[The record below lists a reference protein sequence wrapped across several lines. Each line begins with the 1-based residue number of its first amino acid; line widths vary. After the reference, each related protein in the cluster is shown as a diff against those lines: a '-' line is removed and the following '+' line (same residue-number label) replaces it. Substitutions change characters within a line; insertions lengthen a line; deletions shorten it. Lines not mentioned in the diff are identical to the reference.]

1 MSEQEPTLKISLG
14 GYDPTIVGRALD
26 QITQTINRHF
36 AERTRN
42 LFFTDTPKNSL
53 DKCSDCVWF
62 HKRSRF
68 CAVAPQNLTSLEC
81 DDRQLPELPTNLDY
95 LEARS
100 PERIALVREIAAKL
114 EIDVD
119 ELERRLYRGWA
130 KHPEDFGMTTRGL
143 LLEVEKYGG
152 YSIAQM
158 ELIGDGIRL
167 QMDDAVPCLIASAI
181 RKKVLAGRS
190 FEEIMSWLLLPS
202 CN

>member
-1 MSEQEPTLKISLG
+1 MSESRSTLRINLG
-14 GYDPTIVGRALD
+14 KFDLTIVGHALD
-26 QITQTINRHF
+26 QITERINQSLG
-36 AERTRN
+36 ERICD
-42 LFFTDTPKNSL
+42 LVLTDTTPKNNF

-62 HKRSRF
+62 HKTTNF
-68 CAVAPQNLTSLEC
+68 CAVAPQNLTSSEC
-81 DDRQLPELPTNLDY
+81 GDHQLPELPTNLDY

-100 PERIALVREIAAKL
+100 PERITLVQELATKL
-114 EIDVD
+114 EIDFD
-119 ELERRLYRGWA
+119 ELEHRLYQGWA

-152 YSIAQM
+152 YSIAQI

-190 FEEIMSWLLLPS
+190 FDEIMYWLVL
-202 CN
+202 